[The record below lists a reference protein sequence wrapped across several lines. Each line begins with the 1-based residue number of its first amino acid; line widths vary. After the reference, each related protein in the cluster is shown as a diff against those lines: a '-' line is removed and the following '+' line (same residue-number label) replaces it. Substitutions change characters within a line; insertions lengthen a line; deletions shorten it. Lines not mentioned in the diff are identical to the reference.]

1 MVTFLLI
8 ALAILTSV
16 RMKEDVT
23 IDVDGD
29 LVIEEEETPADSAEA
44 VPEQEIDPPQPSEAI
59 ENILSKKSAMC
70 LKEVRDSAMEY
81 SKMSDRFRE
90 EVARRIRRYLARL
103 DKEVKGETEKK
114 KAKDKIPEK
123 KNVEVEES
131 RSMRVLS
138 ASRLRRKR

>member
-16 RMKEDVT
+16 RMEEDVT

-29 LVIEEEETPADSAEA
+29 LVIKEEETPEDSAEA
-44 VPEQEIDPPQPSEAI
+44 VPEQEIEPPLPSGAI
-59 ENILSKKSAMC
+59 KKIH
-70 LKEVRDSAMEY
+70 LKCPQVRDSAMEY
-81 SKMSDRFRE
+81 YKMSDRCRE

-103 DKEVKGETEKK
+103 YKEGKGETEKK

-123 KNVEVEES
+123 TNVEVEES

-138 ASRLRRKR
+138 VRRLRRKR